1 MKYAICLVSVLSLL
15 LSVPAKAGDP
25 AIDFKEAQGGDV
37 YQWLASKSFT
47 LERSANDRKKTK
59 LTATDKG
66 LVIEAL
72 GPAQSIL
79 MLKKGHLTN
88 YRNVEINW
96 GVNKFPKDASYSK
109 GRRNEA
115 IMFYAFFGKELL
127 DSGSVFIPNS
137 PYFIALRL
145 CEKDDIGELQKGGY
159 FHAGGRFVCVAHP
172 KPGEIVTTTYDLKA
186 AFRKAF
192 GKEAPPLYAIG
203 LEFDTT
209 NPRDKGTSSAIVES
223 ISFPSATYIRD

>member
-1 MKYAICLVSVLSLL
+1 MKKLICTAVAMAMLFAT
-15 LSVPAKAGDP
+15 PAQAKDP
-25 AIDFKEAQGGDV
+25 TIDFREAQGSDI
-37 YQWLASKSFT
+37 YQWLAGKGFT

-59 LTATDKG
+59 LTPTEQG

-72 GPAQSIL
+72 KPAQSIL

-88 YRNVEINW
+88 YRTVEINW

-115 IMFYAFFGKELL
+115 IMFYAFFGREMI
-127 DSGSVFIPNS
+127 DSGSAFIPNS

-145 CEKDDIGELQKGGY
+145 CEKDDIGVLQKGGY
-159 FHAGGRFVCVAHP
+159 FHKGGRFVCVAHP
-172 KPGEIVTTTYDLKA
+172 KKGEIVTTTYDLKA
-186 AFRKAF
+186 AFRQAF
-192 GKEAPPLYAIG
+192 GKEPPPLYAIG